1 MLTVGNT
8 LYLKL
13 FCDRLQLRHLQQQR
27 DLDLYA
33 NPPFSHP
40 RLLVA
45 DFASAERTLKQAI
58 DTLLPKGFLGLR
70 LAPRLLIQ
78 PMERL
83 EGGLTA
89 LEQRVLLEL
98 GHGCGARTLRIHVG
112 DELSDAEVERL
123 LRAPQC
129 A

>member
-1 MLTVGNT
+1 MVPT
-8 LYLKL
+8 LYLRL
-13 FCDRLQLRHLQQQR
+13 FCDRLQVRHLQQQR
-27 DLDLYA
+27 DLELFA
-33 NPPFSHP
+33 SQPFSHP
-40 RLLVA
+40 RLLVG
-45 DFASAERTLKQAI
+45 DFGNAERALKEAI
-58 DTLLPKGFLGLR
+58 DTVLPRRFLR

-98 GHGCGARTLRIHVG
+98 GHGCGARTVRIHVG
-112 DELSDAEVERL
+112 PLLDDASVERL
-123 LRAPQC
+123 LRAPPC